1 MISALCEYAGVDWV
15 GYHHF
20 EHNFLQ
26 CKLVD
31 YDGHLICLTHRES
44 MVCIAA
50 GCIDKT

>member
-1 MISALCEYAGVDWV
+1 MIAAVHEYAGADQV

-31 YDGHLICLTHRES
+31 SDGHLVCLTHRES

-50 GCIDKT
+50 GRIDKT